1 MMDALRDYWAIIAA
15 AIAVVVWLVRL
26 ESRGISNATEVK
38 RLWAQRKED
47 MEAARDSRDR
57 MDRRLD
63 EIGGDIKTILRGM
76 SK

>member
-15 AIAVVVWLVRL
+15 AIAVAVWLVRL
-26 ESRGISNATEVK
+26 EARGISNATEVK